1 LESLRAEVEAMI
13 ATKVAERRQELQL
26 QLSELLEISGNGNGS
41 RGARGKTRTV
51 AAKYRNPKNADE
63 VWSGRGRMP
72 LWLGAQI
79 KAGKVREDFLIAW
92 GPNAAKRS
100 NRGR

>member
-1 LESLRAEVEAMI
+1 
-13 ATKVAERRQELQL
+13 
-26 QLSELLEISGNGNGS
+26 
-41 RGARGKTRTV
+41 
-51 AAKYRNPKNADE
+51 
-63 VWSGRGRMP
+63 MP